1 MEDSVEV
8 GRLMTGKIE
17 EKSKIFV
24 LNTSDNDVDPCYFTT
39 MDINFDELHEAD
51 KEYNEL
57 QNLEV

>member
-24 LNTSDNDVDPCYFTT
+24 LNTSDNGADPCYFTT